1 MEIAKTKITWK
12 YLKFLHGQES
22 NGSIS
27 TTEIVRALSDSK
39 ELLDHI
45 KKTLQDEALD
55 WTEFCIFLDLITI
68 VLEHAQSGSELAK
81 ESLMNIIS
89 NDRNIDFLKYIAS
102 SLQTKFNER

>member
-12 YLKFLHGQES
+12 FLKFLHRQES

-55 WTEFCIFLDLITI
+55 WTEFCMFLDLITI
-68 VLEHAQSGSELAK
+68 ALDHAQSGSELSK

-89 NDRNIDFLKYIAS
+89 NDSNKEFLKYIAS

>member
-1 MEIAKTKITWK
+1 MEFTKTKMNWK
-12 YLKFLHGQES
+12 SLKFLHRQES

-27 TTEIVRALSDSK
+27 TTEVVRALSDSK
-39 ELLDHI
+39 EVLDHI

-68 VLEHAQSGSELAK
+68 VLDHAQSGSELAK
-81 ESLMNIIS
+81 ESLIKTVS
-89 NDRNIDFLKYIAS
+89 NDRNQEFLKYIAS